1 MTPLGTGSQKL
12 LFLCT
17 ENCGQNEEVF
27 EKYVHVNKGCLS
39 KMITVS
45 LLNPIWFS
53 PSGQI
58 TSHAKYLFFS
68 HPFQS
73 CVYLLSTQGSP
84 SSKSTWALGHTELE
98 KWEMV
103 AIFCVLTER
112 TSWKK
117 SYSVSYNVTLHTVR
131 SISIT
136 SSPVK
141 INSLFSRLLWPI
153 SYVLVVTNTRRGC
166 C

>member
-1 MTPLGTGSQKL
+1 MTTLGTGSPKL

-17 ENCGQNEEVF
+17 ENCGQNKEVF
-27 EKYVHVNKGCLS
+27 VKYVHVNKGCLS
-39 KMITVS
+39 KMIIIS

-73 CVYLLSTQGSP
+73 CVYLLSTQGYP
-84 SSKSTWALGHTELE
+84 SSKFTWALGHTELE

-103 AIFCVLTER
+103 AIYCVLTER

-117 SYSVSYNVTLHTVR
+117 SYSVSYNITLHTVR
-131 SISIT
+131 SIST
-136 SSPVK
+136 MSSLVK

-153 SYVLVVTNTRRGC
+153 SYVLVVTNTRREGC
-166 C
+166 